1 MTINVTNIYNINLSQ
16 NNPYNYK
23 HNSNTQKANA
33 ATKTAA
39 ALGSVAGVAGALTC
53 ISRKNGIKIPS
64 SFKKPKEV
72 LNVLKKLELK
82 GNDVILTASSSILGG
97 LLGGYATDA
106 KNTKAK
112 VKEGVVQL
120 LGNYIIP
127 TIFVSGG
134 IKLNK
139 VLNKNFKFPPIT
151 KPIQFAFGFGSLI
164 AGVIAGNKVSREI
177 NRNVFNE
184 DAYRKLNWKDW
195 AEQFDNVC
203 LVTSI
208 SNTGTNLA
216 KMASRVIPVAHLV
229 PGYLVGVKQENKNM

>member
-16 NNPYNYK
+16 NSSYK
-23 HNSNTQKANA
+23 YKKNSNKQKANA
-33 ATKTAA
+33 STKIASA
-39 ALGSVAGVAGALTC
+39 IGSTAGVAAALTC

-82 GNDVILTASSSILGG
+82 EKDVIQIASSSILGG
-97 LLGGYATDA
+97 LLGGSATDS

-112 VKEGVVQL
+112 VKEGIVQL

-127 TIFVSGG
+127 TIFVGGG

-139 VLNKNFKFPPIT
+139 ALNKKYNFPPIT
-151 KPIQFAFGFGSLI
+151 KTIQFAFGFGSLI
-164 AGVIAGNKVSREI
+164 AGVITGNKVSREI
-177 NRNVFNE
+177 NKNVFNE
-184 DAYRKLNWKDW
+184 DSYRKLDWKDW

-203 LVTSI
+203 LVTSV
-208 SNTGTNLA
+208 SNSGTKLA
-216 KMASRVIPVAHLV
+216 KMASRVIPAAHLV
-229 PGYLVGVKQENKNM
+229 PGYLVGVKQENKSI